1 MIFFFLYLLFVFRK
15 VTSQPFSRIPGNRS
29 FRHIVCS
36 VEVLVK
42 GASQQLPEV
51 RDALGSAP
59 LERLTLKQT
68 IHVPTLQTLTPT
80 PHASTSHTQANTS
93 TPTLGTY
100 KNDADDD
107 SDTTIMYESPQ
118 PDSDE
123 TVLPYDSDETV
134 LPYDSDETVLPYDS
148 DETVLPSDSDETVLP
163 SDSDETVLPYD
174 SDETVL
180 PFKSDY
186 TEELFSEPDCSTP
199 LRHLTDTPPHT
210 PTHFTTLPPLSTDF
224 IHSYSTPPLQR
235 HDDSNST
242 PPLPG
247 QKRKHTA
254 TKMFRKQLRGRKRI
268 QLHTDNK

>member
-1 MIFFFLYLLFVFRK
+1 MF
-15 VTSQPFSRIPGNRS
+15 
-29 FRHIVCS
+29 
-36 VEVLVK
+36 VK

-51 RDALGSAP
+51 RDALVSAP
-59 LERLTLKQT
+59 LEQLTLKQT

-80 PHASTSHTQANTS
+80 PHAPTSHTQANAS

-123 TVLPYDSDETV
+123 TVLPSDSDETV

-148 DETVLPSDSDETVLP
+148 DETVLPY
-163 SDSDETVLPYD
+163 DSDETVLPYD

-199 LRHLTDTPPHT
+199 LSHLTDTTSHT
-210 PTHFTTLPPLSTDF
+210 PTHFTTLGTQCGMEKP
-224 IHSYSTPPLQR
+224 IR
-235 HDDSNST
+235 W
-242 PPLPG
+242 
-247 QKRKHTA
+247 
-254 TKMFRKQLRGRKRI
+254 
-268 QLHTDNK
+268 

>member
-1 MIFFFLYLLFVFRK
+1 
-15 VTSQPFSRIPGNRS
+15 
-29 FRHIVCS
+29 
-36 VEVLVK
+36 
-42 GASQQLPEV
+42 
-51 RDALGSAP
+51 
-59 LERLTLKQT
+59 
-68 IHVPTLQTLTPT
+68 
-80 PHASTSHTQANTS
+80 
-93 TPTLGTY
+93 
-100 KNDADDD
+100 
-107 SDTTIMYESPQ
+107 MYESPQ

-163 SDSDETVLPYD
+163 
-174 SDETVL
+174 
-180 PFKSDY
+180 FKSDY

-210 PTHFTTLPPLSTDF
+210 PTHFTTLPPLS

-254 TKMFRKQLRGRKRI
+254 TKMFRKQLRVRKRI

>member
-100 KNDADDD
+100 KNDANDD

-134 LPYDSDETVLPYDS
+134 LPY
-148 DETVLPSDSDETVLP
+148 DSDETVLP

-254 TKMFRKQLRGRKRI
+254 TKMFRKELRVRKRI

>member
-1 MIFFFLYLLFVFRK
+1 MIFFFLYLLFVFSK

-134 LPYDSDETVLPYDS
+134 LPSDS
-148 DETVLPSDSDETVLP
+148 DETVLPSDSDETLLP

-254 TKMFRKQLRGRKRI
+254 TKMFRKQLRVRKRI

>member
-1 MIFFFLYLLFVFRK
+1 MLFVVRK

-29 FRHIVCS
+29 FRYIVCS

-59 LERLTLKQT
+59 LEQLTLKQT

-80 PHASTSHTQANTS
+80 PHASTSHTQA
-93 TPTLGTY
+93 
-100 KNDADDD
+100 D

-148 DETVLPSDSDETVLP
+148 DETVLP
-163 SDSDETVLPYD
+163 
-174 SDETVL
+174 
-180 PFKSDY
+180 
-186 TEELFSEPDCSTP
+186 
-199 LRHLTDTPPHT
+199 
-210 PTHFTTLPPLSTDF
+210 
-224 IHSYSTPPLQR
+224 
-235 HDDSNST
+235 
-242 PPLPG
+242 
-247 QKRKHTA
+247 
-254 TKMFRKQLRGRKRI
+254 
-268 QLHTDNK
+268 

>member
-1 MIFFFLYLLFVFRK
+1 MLYKCNVHIYDFFFLYLLFVFRK

-59 LERLTLKQT
+59 LERLTLKQS
-68 IHVPTLQTLTPT
+68 IHVPTLQTLTPM

-100 KNDADDD
+100 KYDADDD
-107 SDTTIMYESPQ
+107 SDTTIMYESPH
-118 PDSDE
+118 P
-123 TVLPYDSDETV
+123 DSDETV

-186 TEELFSEPDCSTP
+186 TEELFSELDCSTP

-254 TKMFRKQLRGRKRI
+254 TKMFRKQLRVRKRI